1 MIRTFLAS
9 RLSGSAAL
17 LGMSLLI
24 PLGACTGASDV
35 PPVARELRPLE
46 SRFVDVT
53 PSPTVSVGPDLDV
66 LTGPAIL
73 VESGYIPP
81 GDHVASTGAY
91 VPVNGKP
98 TLVFVDSIW

>member
-1 MIRTFLAS
+1 M
-9 RLSGSAAL
+9 
-17 LGMSLLI
+17 LGVSLLI
-24 PLGACTGASDV
+24 LLGACTGVSDV
-35 PPVARELRPLE
+35 PSAASDPRPLE
-46 SRFVDVT
+46 SQFVDVT
-53 PSPTVSVGPDLDV
+53 ASPTVSVVPGLDF